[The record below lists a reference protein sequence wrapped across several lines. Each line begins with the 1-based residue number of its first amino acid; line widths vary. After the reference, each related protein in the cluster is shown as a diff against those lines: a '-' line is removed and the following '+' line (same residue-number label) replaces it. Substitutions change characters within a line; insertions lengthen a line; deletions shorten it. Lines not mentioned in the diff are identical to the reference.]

1 MRLWKTFQ
9 RSGFYG
15 NGLIELTKN
24 VNHEE
29 TPAFVK
35 KLVELVRFPCI
46 LRVDAHGFV
55 REKAD
60 EITGFQFASQ
70 NSAIQLSNEKN
81 HVLMTNEETVRPVI
95 DYFDQMTGQEFL
107 GKWYESHDRIAEL
120 ASSGFLPSSTKSV
133 VVYLEP
139 VNMTATEIFGANK

>member
-1 MRLWKTFQ
+1 
-9 RSGFYG
+9 
-15 NGLIELTKN
+15 
-24 VNHEE
+24 
-29 TPAFVK
+29 
-35 KLVELVRFPCI
+35 
-46 LRVDAHGFV
+46 
-55 REKAD
+55 
-60 EITGFQFASQ
+60 
-70 NSAIQLSNEKN
+70 
-81 HVLMTNEETVRPVI
+81 MTNEETVRPVI